1 MKPAIIRALLAVLN
15 RRFLNSSPCKY
26 GFVGNVDAFDIDNLR
41 SEVSQR
47 PDLTVAQLIR
57 EAEQFKCC
65 PLRRDGLTVID
76 GGTPREATIWDEH
89 ELRNIGVMLPAL
101 PSKEKP

>member
-1 MKPAIIRALLAVLN
+1 MKAIITRLLLAA
-15 RRFLNSSPCKY
+15 LNSRWLNPSPCKY
-26 GFVGNVDAFDIDNLR
+26 GFIGNVDAFDIGNLR

-47 PDLTVAQLIR
+47 PGLTIAQLII

-65 PLRRDGLTVID
+65 PMRPDGLTVIE

-89 ELRNIGVMLPAL
+89 ELGNLGR
-101 PSKEKP
+101 

>member
-1 MKPAIIRALLAVLN
+1 MKTAIIRFLLALLNSRWLN
-15 RRFLNSSPCKY
+15 PSPCKY
-26 GFVGNVDAFDIDNLR
+26 GFIGNVDAFDIANLR

-65 PLRRDGLTVID
+65 PMRRDGLTVID
-76 GGTPREATIWDEH
+76 DGVPRDATIWDEH
-89 ELRNIGVMLPAL
+89 ELRNL
-101 PSKEKP
+101 ER